1 MKFSERQFIEW
12 AKTDVQRL
20 TKFILDEAISAPD
33 LTFALESLKYAK
45 MCDDVRKA
53 LLHGLSNIH
62 PVIREGAIYGA
73 NSHLADKV
81 IMARIEM
88 IAMSDDNAIIREIAR
103 DAKIYS
109 I

>member
-12 AKTDVQRL
+12 AKKDVQRL
-20 TKFILDEAISAPD
+20 TNFILNEATESSD

-53 LLHGLSNIH
+53 LLCGLSNIH
-62 PVIREGAIYGA
+62 PVVREGAIYGA
-73 NSHLADKV
+73 NPHLADK
-81 IMARIEM
+81 IILSQIEK
-88 IAMSDDNAIIREIAR
+88 IATIDNDAIIREIAR

-109 I
+109 M